1 MTAIRPA
8 LDVARVRADF
18 PILERLIRG
27 RRLAYLDNAATAQKP
42 LVVAD
47 AVHDFYTAHNANVV
61 RGVHLLGEEA
71 TGAYERTRE
80 VVRRFLNAGS
90 PEEIVFTHGT
100 TAGLNLVAQA
110 WGGAN
115 LQAGD
120 EVVLTVMEHH
130 SNIVPW
136 QMVAHRT
143 GAVLRVVP
151 LTADGSV
158 DMEAYRSL
166 VTART
171 RVVAVSQVSNVLG
184 TVAPIVEMAAIA
196 HKVGA
201 IIVVDGAQSVP
212 HMSVDVRALDCDVF
226 VFSGHKLYGPTGV
239 GVLYGKRALLDR
251 MPPWQTGGG
260 MIETVTFE
268 ATTWAP
274 PPARFEAGTPP
285 IASVIG
291 LGAAIEYLDG
301 LGIDA
306 IADHEAAL
314 LDYATMVLEE
324 VPGLKL
330 FGSAPGKLGVL
341 SFVLGEIHP
350 HDLGTI
356 LDAGGVA
363 VRAGHH
369 CAQPLMKHLRLP
381 ATVRASLG
389 LYNTREDIDQLVA
402 GLDDARRRFNA

>member
-1 MTAIRPA
+1 
-8 LDVARVRADF
+8 
-18 PILERLIRG
+18 
-27 RRLAYLDNAATAQKP
+27 
-42 LVVAD
+42 
-47 AVHDFYTAHNANVV
+47 
-61 RGVHLLGEEA
+61 
-71 TGAYERTRE
+71 
-80 VVRRFLNAGS
+80 
-90 PEEIVFTHGT
+90 
-100 TAGLNLVAQA
+100 
-110 WGGAN
+110 
-115 LQAGD
+115 
-120 EVVLTVMEHH
+120 
-130 SNIVPW
+130 
-136 QMVAHRT
+136 
-143 GAVLRVVP
+143 
-151 LTADGSV
+151 
-158 DMEAYRSL
+158 MEAYRGL

-171 RVVAVSQVSNVLG
+171 KVVAVSHVSNVLG
-184 TVAPIVEMAAIA
+184 SVAPVVEMAAVA
-196 HKVGA
+196 HRVGA
-201 IIVVDGAQSVP
+201 IVVVDGAQSVP
-212 HMSVDVRALDCDVF
+212 HMAVDVRALDCDLF

-291 LGAAIEYLDG
+291 LAAAIEYLDG

-306 IADHEAAL
+306 IADHEEAL
-314 LDYATMVLEE
+314 LDYATTTLAE
-324 VPGLKL
+324 VPGLRL
-330 FGSAPGKLGVL
+330 FGTAPGKLGVL

-356 LDAGGVA
+356 LDAQGVA

-402 GLDDARRRFNA
+402 GLDDARRRFSA

>member
-1 MTAIRPA
+1 MTAIHPP
-8 LDVARVRADF
+8 LDIARVRSDF
-18 PILERLIRG
+18 PILERLVRG

-47 AVHDFYTAHNANVV
+47 AVHDFYTAHNANVM

-71 TGAYERTRE
+71 TGAFDRARE
-80 VVRRFLNAGS
+80 LVRRFLNAAS
-90 PEEIVFTHGT
+90 AEEIVFTHGT
-100 TAGLNLVAQA
+100 TAGLNLIANA

-115 LQAGD
+115 LHAGD
-120 EVVLTVMEHH
+120 EIVLTLMEHH

-171 RVVAVSQVSNVLG
+171 KVVAVSHVSNVLG
-184 TVAPIVEMAAIA
+184 TVAPVVEMAAIA

-201 IIVVDGAQSVP
+201 IVVVDGAQSVP
-212 HMSVDVRALDCDVF
+212 HMAVDVRALDCDLF

-239 GVLYGKRALLDR
+239 GVMYGKRALLDR

-306 IADHEAAL
+306 IADHEEAL
-314 LDYATMVLEE
+314 LDYATTALAE
-324 VPGLKL
+324 VPGLRL
-330 FGSAPGKLGVL
+330 FGTAPGKLGVL

-356 LDAGGVA
+356 LDGQGVA

-402 GLDDARRRFNA
+402 GLDDARRRFGG

>member
-71 TGAYERTRE
+71 TGAFERTRE

-171 RVVAVSQVSNVLG
+171 RVVAVSHVSNVLG

>member
-1 MTAIRPA
+1 VTAIRPA

-171 RVVAVSQVSNVLG
+171 RVVAISQVSNVLG

>member
-402 GLDDARRRFNA
+402 GLDDARRRFSA